1 MKCIILAAGRGT
13 RIKSISKNKPK
24 CLIKINNISILQR
37 QINFLRKLKIKN
49 IIVITGY
56 KKKQINFKNIKY
68 ILNKDYK
75 NNEQLESLFCAK
87 KEFNEDLLIT
97 FGDIIFDFSTIKK
110 LAMSRKGDIVLGID
124 SNWKKRYILRYD
136 HPYEQA
142 DKVEVNKKGR
152 VLKIGKKLNL
162 KDASA
167 EFLGIL
173 KLSRRG
179 CGVFSSNYSDLKKKQ
194 KTRKMQIHDFIKEI
208 IKAKNHVQS
217 CDLRGKFME
226 IDTLND
232 YKIAKKLF
240 TNQR

>member
-13 RIKSISKNKPK
+13 RIKSISKNRPK

-37 QINFLRKLKIKN
+37 QFNFLRKLKIKN

-97 FGDIIFDFSTIKK
+97 FGDTIFDFSIIKK
-110 LAMSRKGDIVLGID
+110 IVLSKKGNIILGID
-124 SNWKKRYILRYD
+124 RNWKKRYILRHD
-136 HPYEQA
+136 HPYGQA
-142 DKVEVNKKGR
+142 DKVKVNKKGR
-152 VLKIGKKLNL
+152 ILKIGKKLNL
-162 KDASA
+162 NDTNA

-173 KLSRRG
+173 KLSRKG
-179 CGVFSSNYSDLKKKQ
+179 CEIFSKSYNILKKKQ
-194 KTRKMQIHDFIKEI
+194 KVKKMQVHDFIREI

-232 YKIAKKLF
+232 YKITKKLF
-240 TNQR
+240 TN